1 MANRIKVAIAVSI
14 LTLRQQG
21 WSFRRIAETL
31 GVHRETVARHV
42 RLAEAGAKPAT
53 NLSAGSEADGGPK
66 PANLP
71 AGRSP
76 TAGEGLS
83 APSASLRTGGNSG
96 PKSLCEPFREVV
108 LQKLDQGLSAQRI
121 WQDLAAEH
129 GFGGR
134 YASVKRFVRRLGKVS
149 PLPFRRMESP
159 PGQEAQIDFGPGA
172 PVALPSGR
180 RKRYPVLRVILSY
193 SRKGYSEALPRQST
207 EDFIRALENAFRAF
221 GGVPRTL
228 VSDQLKAAVA
238 RADWYDPEL
247 NPKVEAFCRHYGC
260 VVLPAK
266 PYTPRHKGKVEAGV
280 KYVSRNALMGKAF
293 GSIAEENEELQH
305 WEAHVAD
312 LRIHGTTKK
321 QVRALF
327 EAERPALLPLPATTF
342 PFFHEAKRTVN
353 RDAHVEV
360 DKAYYSVPPEY
371 LGRTVWARWDA
382 RMVRVF
388 NGRMELIATHL
399 KDQPGRFRTDPRHIA
414 SEKISGVERG
424 ASYLLRRI
432 SLVGPQSYS
441 WAQTMLEQRGIE
453 GVRVL
458 QGLLAMT
465 GKYPADDLEK
475 ACELALSHA
484 AFRLQALRAL
494 LKDPT
499 RQLQLIERHPLI
511 RPMDFYGRLI
521 RVSFGKEDDDTNHG
535 NGEVTALGD
544 AGGSPPHS
552 NRRASLETEGPVRME
567 QIGPPAV
574 HPPVSALGSLSSGA
588 LSSGPARESVPGQ
601 SALVNYDTEGIPH
614 EEQYAGRPQEAAP
627 ERHGPVARPAAPGS
641 PRQLPDPRGVSGA
654 HPPG

>member
-1 MANRIKVAIAVSI
+1 MANRIKVAIAGSI
-14 LTLRQQG
+14 LTLRQRG
-21 WSFRRIAETL
+21 WSFRRIAEAL
-31 GVHRETVARHV
+31 CVHRETVARYV
-42 RLAEAGAKPAT
+42 RLAEAGAKPAS
-53 NLSAGSEADGGPK
+53 NLSAGSEADGAPK
-66 PANLP
+66 PANLS
-71 AGRSP
+71 AGNP
-76 TAGEGLS
+76 
-83 APSASLRTGGNSG
+83 G
-96 PKSLCEPFREVV
+96 PKSLCEPFRDVV

-159 PGQEAQIDFGPGA
+159 PGQEAQVDFGPGA
-172 PVALPSGR
+172 PVMLPSGR
-180 RKRYPVLRVILSY
+180 RKRYPVLRVVLSY

-207 EDFIRALENAFRAF
+207 EDFIRALEDAFRAF

-228 VSDQLKAAVA
+228 VIDQLKAAVT

-260 VVLPAK
+260 VILPAK

-280 KYVSRNALMGKAF
+280 KYVSRNALMGRAF
-293 GSIAEENEELQH
+293 GSIAEENEALQH

-312 LRIHGTTKK
+312 LRIHGTTKR

-327 EAERPALLPLPATTF
+327 EVERPALLPLPATAF

-371 LGRTVWARWDA
+371 LGRAVWARWDS
-382 RMVRVF
+382 RMVRVYSP
-388 NGRMELIATHL
+388 RMELIATHL

-424 ASYLLRRI
+424 AGYLLRRI

-441 WAQTMLEQRGIE
+441 WAKAMLGQRGIE

-465 GKYPADDLEK
+465 GRYPADDLER
-475 ACELALSHA
+475 ACGLALSHA

-494 LKDPT
+494 LKDPS
-499 RQLQLIERHPLI
+499 RQLRLIESHPLI
-511 RPMDFYGRLI
+511 RPMDFYGRVI
-521 RVSFGKEDDDTNHG
+521 SVSFEREKDEFIALRDT
-535 NGEVTALGD
+535 
-544 AGGSPPHS
+544 GGSPPHS
-552 NRRASLETEGPVRME
+552 NRRASLETEGPVRSRQM
-567 QIGPPAV
+567 GPPAV
-574 HPPVSALGSLSSGA
+574 HPPASALGSLSSGA
-588 LSSGPARESVPGQ
+588 LSSGPAHPSVPGQ
-601 SALVNYDTEGIPH
+601 STAVNHDTERMPH
-614 EEQYAGRPQEAAP
+614 EEQHAGRPQGPAP
-627 ERHGPVARPAAPGS
+627 ERHGPLARAAAPGS
-641 PRQLPDPRGVSGA
+641 PRQLPDPGGVSGA
-654 HPPG
+654 YPPG

>member
-1 MANRIKVAIAVSI
+1 MANRIKVAIASSI

-21 WSFRRIAETL
+21 WSFRRIAEAL

-53 NLSAGSEADGGPK
+53 NLSTGSEADGEPK
-66 PANLP
+66 PAN
-71 AGRSP
+71 
-76 TAGEGLS
+76 LS
-83 APSASLRTGGNSG
+83 APSASLRTGGTSG
-96 PKSLCEPFREVV
+96 PKSLCEPFREVI

-129 GFGGR
+129 GFGGC
-134 YASVKRFVRRLGKVS
+134 YASVKRFVHRLGKVS

-172 PVALPSGR
+172 PVMLPSGR
-180 RKRYPVLRVILSY
+180 RKRYPVLRVVLSY

-207 EDFIRALENAFRAF
+207 EDFIRSLENAFRAF

-228 VSDQLKAAVA
+228 VPDQLKAAVA
-238 RADWYDPEL
+238 RADWYDPEF

-260 VVLPAK
+260 VILPAK

-280 KYVSRNALMGKAF
+280 KCVWRNGLMGEIFDSVPA
-293 GSIAEENEELQH
+293 ENEHLQH

-327 EAERPALLPLPATTF
+327 EAERPALLPLPATAF
-342 PFFHEAKRTVN
+342 PFFHEAKRTVG

-371 LGRTVWARWDA
+371 LGRAVWARWDA

-388 NGRMELIATHL
+388 NGRMELVATHL

-414 SEKISGVERG
+414 SQKISGVERG

-432 SLVGPQSYS
+432 SRVGPQSYS
-441 WAQTMLEQRGIE
+441 WAEAMLDQRGIE

-465 GKYPADDLEK
+465 GRYPADDLER
-475 ACELALSHA
+475 ACGLALSHA

-499 RQLQLIERHPLI
+499 RQLELIERHPLI

-521 RVSFGKEDDDTNHG
+521 RVCFGKEEDDTHDG
-535 NGEVTALGD
+535 NGNDEFTALRD
-544 AGGSPPHS
+544 AGGS
-552 NRRASLETEGPVRME
+552 LQTEGPVRME
-567 QIGPPAV
+567 QMGPPAV
-574 HPPVSALGSLSSGA
+574 HPPISALGSLSSGA

-601 SALVNYDTEGIPH
+601 SASVNHDTERIPH
-614 EEQYAGRPQEAAP
+614 EEQPAGRPQEPAP
-627 ERHGPVARPAAPGS
+627 ERHGPLARPAAPGS
-641 PRQLPDPRGVSGA
+641 PRQLPDPGGIPGA
-654 HPPG
+654 YPPG